1 MPRSTIAAALL
12 CLASTIGHAQA
23 DLISLR
29 LWCELEPM
37 VQENEEYPLSTEAAR
52 RRGLEEARL
61 ILSAMIYGFRFRYT
75 PADRLRQIE
84 EEFTLIP
91 VAEIPWGDS
100 NMRVADAY
108 VEDSLLFLK
117 AQYELQEFQFA
128 RRRAWASNSVQAG
141 SGVGSHS
148 VFTSPSSEGKRQAFE
163 EAMKNAVREALRPVH
178 FNKPREVTG
187 EILLWSEP
195 QTIIQSGAYTTRLDV
210 KLRIKEIRPYSLF

>member
-61 ILSAMIYGFRFRYT
+61 ILSAMIYGFHFRYT

-91 VAEIPWGDS
+91 VAEIPWGDP
-100 NMRVADAY
+100 NMRVTDAY

-117 AQYELQEFQFA
+117 IQYRLQEFQFA

-148 VFTSPSSEGKRQAFE
+148 VFTSPSPEGKRQAFE
-163 EAMKNAVREALRPVH
+163 EAMKNAVREALTPVH

-195 QTIIQSGAYTTRLDV
+195 QTIIQSGAYTTRVDV